1 MNRRIALKLAVS
13 FSVQIGFGG
22 IAAAACLDRSDPML
36 TRYFHPGLEEE
47 TERSVAIVVGQVVQT
62 RTLQEDT
69 SDPEGWT
76 AFIYTIEITQVL
88 KGKLPARF
96 CLKIRN
102 DSGGYRM
109 QDGESHLLFL
119 TEGQNGL
126 SVDPC
131 GNSREMS
138 NAQDA
143 IDRVRAILAADAH
156 AD

>member
-1 MNRRIALKLAVS
+1 MNRRIAFQLAAS

-22 IAAAACLDRSDPML
+22 IAAAACLDRSDPAL
-36 TRYFHPGLEEE
+36 TRYYHPGLEEE
-47 TERSVAIVVGQVVQT
+47 AKRSVAIVVGQVVQT
-62 RTLQEDT
+62 TTLQEDA

-76 AFIYTIEITQVL
+76 AFIYTIEVTQVL

-96 CLKIRN
+96 SLRVPN

-109 QDGESHLLFL
+109 QDGESYLLFL
-119 TEGQNGL
+119 TEGPKSL

-143 IDRVRAILAADAH
+143 IDRVRAILAAQAH